1 MKHLESKWAATKDEL
16 NLISQEHAEYKAKAK
31 KVLFEKEKLI
41 SSFSETDLT
50 NGGHRLQPA
59 FSKAQLEQAMF
70 VNLLICLFVDWFSL
84 FLLIISQHIATL
96 NIILLKPMIF
106 RSNFNIALRS
116 IFNFFK
122 FIFKIS

>member
-1 MKHLESKWAATKDEL
+1 
-16 NLISQEHAEYKAKAK
+16 
-31 KVLFEKEKLI
+31 
-41 SSFSETDLT
+41 
-50 NGGHRLQPA
+50 
-59 FSKAQLEQAMF
+59 MF

-116 IFNFFK
+116 IFNFSK